1 MVEKKCNIS
10 RQISK
15 DVLNAVVVLET
26 EKGDVSVGKSNA
38 AVGGYPTVD
47 TAKSSQMKVIFPLIC
62 TRQRTLFLIST
73 AGVWHETSVL
83 SLNLVFGM
91 LQDTLWMSFW
101 F

>member
-1 MVEKKCNIS
+1 MKKYNIS

-26 EKGDVSVGKSNA
+26 EKGNVSVGKSNA

-73 AGVWHETSVL
+73 AGV
-83 SLNLVFGM
+83 
-91 LQDTLWMSFW
+91 
-101 F
+101 